1 MDLDEV
7 NRIEQVSHNIIV
19 KSMQR
24 LPVDSN
30 TIDFC
35 ENILVTI
42 AKKLHPNHVLLI
54 QLRLYLMRLYGV
66 FSTELSSDVLQRK
79 KQLCSDLLTTLS
91 HLCPGYSR
99 LRGNEYFFVVNS
111 TFAKLETL

>member
-1 MDLDEV
+1 MNQDEV
-7 NRIEQVSHNIIV
+7 NRIEQVADNIVV

-24 LPVDSN
+24 VPVDSN

-42 AKKLHPNHVLLI
+42 SKKLHPNHVLLI
-54 QLRLYLMRLYGV
+54 QLRLYLIRLYG
-66 FSTELSSDVLQRK
+66 FFPSHSITELASDILQRK
-79 KQLCSDLLTTLS
+79 KQLCIDLLNTLR

-99 LRGNEYFFVVNS
+99 LRGF
-111 TFAKLETL
+111 